1 VSYSRNELTAGR
13 NQFRPIRQTLLPCL
27 LVTAVAGCAAVPLE
41 QASSLSS
48 YESLAPVKSRFR
60 KANYMVLADD
70 VKVAKTVYVEPTKVS
85 DMAAPSIKKSSDRAL
100 VANMVSRGLC
110 VGVSDRFQVVDNRE
124 EADLIVHATI
134 TRIVPTN
141 PTAAGV
147 STAAALGATI
157 AQSSVPVPR
166 IPLGLGGLSVEGEA
180 MTRDGKQVA
189 ALVWAKGANFVTTSA
204 RVSQVGDAYSLAE
217 SFGNDFSKML
227 ITGKTPY
234 KGLPKLPSG
243 QKIVSSLGGKPK
255 YRACEKFGR
264 SPFLMDAVA
273 SQIGAPPSWTDKS
286 SPEQIYTSV
295 PEPTLSS
302 LKWGSAAGASKKSD
316 VHSRQ

>member
-1 VSYSRNELTAGR
+1 MVYSQNKHTADSPR
-13 NQFRPIRQTLLPCL
+13 HRSIRHSLLPCL
-27 LVTAVAGCAAVPLE
+27 LATAVTGCASVPLE

-48 YESLAPVKSRFR
+48 YENLTPVKSRFR
-60 KANYMVLADD
+60 KANYMVSAED
-70 VKVAKTVYVEPTKVS
+70 VKVAKTIYVEPTKVS

-110 VGVSDRFQVVDNRE
+110 VGVSDRFQVVDDRE
-124 EADLIVHATI
+124 SADLIVHATI

-157 AQSSVPVPR
+157 AQSSIPVPR

-180 MTRDGKQVA
+180 TTRDGKQVA
-189 ALVWAKGANFVTTSA
+189 ALVWAKGASFLTGP
-204 RVSQVGDAYSLAE
+204 RVSEVGDAYSLAE
-217 SFGNDFSKML
+217 KFGDDFSKML

-234 KGLPKLPSG
+234 KGFPKLPSG
-243 QKIVSSLGGKPK
+243 QKIMSSLGGKPK

-264 SPFLMDAVA
+264 SPFLMDALA
-273 SQIGAPPSWTDKS
+273 SQVGAPPSWTDKS
-286 SPEQIYTSV
+286 ATEQVFASV
-295 PEPTLSS
+295 PQPP
-302 LKWGSAAGASKKSD
+302 
-316 VHSRQ
+316 Q

>member
-1 VSYSRNELTAGR
+1 M
-13 NQFRPIRQTLLPCL
+13 IRHTLFPCL
-27 LVTAVAGCAAVPLE
+27 LVTAVTGCAAVPLE

-60 KANYMVLADD
+60 KANYMVSAED
-70 VKVAKTVYVEPTKVS
+70 VKVAKTVYIEPTKVS

-124 EADLIVHATI
+124 DADLIVHATV

-141 PTAAGV
+141 TTAAGV

-180 MTRDGKQVA
+180 TTREGKQVA
-189 ALVWAKGANFVTTSA
+189 ALVWAKGASLLTGP

-217 SFGNDFSKML
+217 KFGDDFSKML

-234 KGLPKLPSG
+234 KGLPRLPSG
-243 QKIVSSLGGKPK
+243 QKIMSSLGGKPK

-273 SQIGAPPSWTDKS
+273 SQVGAPPSWTDKS
-286 SPEQIYTSV
+286 APEQVYASIPQP
-295 PEPTLSS
+295 PE
-302 LKWGSAAGASKKSD
+302 
-316 VHSRQ
+316 

>member
-1 VSYSRNELTAGR
+1 MAYSQNKLTADSPR
-13 NQFRPIRQTLLPCL
+13 HRSIRHRLLPCL
-27 LVTAVAGCAAVPLE
+27 LATAVTGCAAVPLE

-48 YESLAPVKSRFR
+48 YESLTPVKSRFR
-60 KANYMVLADD
+60 KANYMVSAED
-70 VKVAKTVYVEPTKVS
+70 VKVAKTIYVEPTKVS

-124 EADLIVHATI
+124 NADLIVHATI

-180 MTRDGKQVA
+180 TTRDGKQVA
-189 ALVWAKGANFVTTSA
+189 ALVWAKGANFLTGP

-217 SFGNDFSKML
+217 SFGDDFSKML

-243 QKIVSSLGGKPK
+243 QKIMSSLGGKPK
-255 YRACEKFGR
+255 FRACEKFGR

-273 SQIGAPPSWTDKS
+273 SQVGAPPSWTDKS
-286 SPEQIYTSV
+286 ATEQVFASV
-295 PEPTLSS
+295 PQPP
-302 LKWGSAAGASKKSD
+302 
-316 VHSRQ
+316 Q

>member
-1 VSYSRNELTAGR
+1 
-13 NQFRPIRQTLLPCL
+13 
-27 LVTAVAGCAAVPLE
+27 VPLE
-41 QASSLSS
+41 QASSLTS

-60 KANYMVLADD
+60 KANYMVLPEDL
-70 VKVAKTVYVEPTKVS
+70 KLAKTVYVEPTKVS
-85 DMAAPSIKKSSDRAL
+85 EIAGPSIKKSSDRAL
-100 VANMVSRGLC
+100 VANMVSRALC
-110 VGVSDRFQVVDNRE
+110 VGVSDRFQVIDSRE
-124 EADLIVHATI
+124 DADLVVHATV

-141 PTAAGV
+141 RTAAGL
-147 STAAALGATI
+147 STAASLGASF
-157 AQSSVPVPR
+157 ASSSVPVPR

-180 MTRDGKQVA
+180 TTKDGKQVA
-189 ALVWAKGANFVTTSA
+189 ALVWAKGANFVTSSA

-264 SPFLMDAVA
+264 SPFLLDNVA
-273 SQIGAPPSWTDKS
+273 SHVGAPPSWTDKS
-286 SPEQIYTSV
+286 APEQIYTSV

-302 LKWGSAAGASKKSD
+302 LKWGSAAGVNKGNYI
-316 VHSRQ
+316 HSRQ

>member
-1 VSYSRNELTAGR
+1 MAYSRNELAADSPR
-13 NQFRPIRQTLLPCL
+13 HRSIRHTLLPCL

-48 YESLAPVKSRFR
+48 YESLSPAKSRFR
-60 KANYMVLADD
+60 KANYMVSAED
-70 VKVAKTVYVEPTKVS
+70 VKVAKTVYVEPAKVS

-124 EADLIVHATI
+124 EADLIVHATV

-180 MTRDGKQVA
+180 TTRDGKQVA
-189 ALVWAKGANFVTTSA
+189 ALVWAKGASFLTGP
-204 RVSQVGDAYSLAE
+204 RVSEVGDAYSLAE
-217 SFGNDFSKML
+217 SFGDDFSKML

-234 KGLPKLPSG
+234 KGFPKLPSG
-243 QKIVSSLGGKPK
+243 QKIMSSLGGKPK

-273 SQIGAPPSWTDKS
+273 SQVGAPPSWTDKS
-286 SPEQIYTSV
+286 AAEQVFASV
-295 PEPTLSS
+295 PQPP
-302 LKWGSAAGASKKSD
+302 
-316 VHSRQ
+316 Q